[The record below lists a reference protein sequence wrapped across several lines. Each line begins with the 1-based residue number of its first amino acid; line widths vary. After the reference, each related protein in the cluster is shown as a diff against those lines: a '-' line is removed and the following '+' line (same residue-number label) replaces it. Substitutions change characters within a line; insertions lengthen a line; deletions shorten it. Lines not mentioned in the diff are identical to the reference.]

1 MKKAKLVSVLIAAV
15 LTVILILQNTQP
27 VETMFLFMRV
37 TLPNAVL
44 LGLTL
49 LVGISIGLLISLK
62 TSRKQGSITNNKS
75 KHETVAK

>member
-1 MKKAKLVSVLIAAV
+1 MKKAKLIGVLIAAV

-37 TLPNAVL
+37 TMPNAVL

-62 TSRKQGSITNNKS
+62 TVRK
-75 KHETVAK
+75 

>member
-1 MKKAKLVSVLIAAV
+1 MKKAKLIGGLIATV

-27 VETMFLFMRV
+27 VEMMFLFIRV

-62 TSRKQGSITNNKS
+62 TSRKNDTLKKKTS
-75 KHETVAK
+75 